1 MEFSPR
7 STVRQ
12 PMLTN
17 ETYFVWWI
25 DSQYG
30 PRATIIGNKEPEK
43 GNDTYRDFWF
53 CLRKVKINRMAVV
66 AKPPTPTTEAQAV
79 WWLERMRV
87 THNQLTAIK
96 NNRSIKGFVET
107 HAARRIAAEGLPLA
121 YQYGLEV
128 KQVLRDLNPQNEA
141 LKTPLISSDL
151 GINEQLTAVAKLKEE
166 LGV

>member
-1 MEFSPR
+1 
-7 STVRQ
+7 
-12 PMLTN
+12 MLTN

-30 PRATIIGNKEPEK
+30 PRATIIGNTAPEK
-43 GNDTYRDFWF
+43 VNEITQAFWA
-53 CLRKVKINRMAVV
+53 CIKTVGINRMVAV
-66 AKPPTPTTEAQAV
+66 AKPPTPTTEAQAL

-107 HAARRIAAEGLPLA
+107 PAARRIAADGLPLA
-121 YQYGLEV
+121 LQYGLEV

-151 GINEQLTAVAKLKEE
+151 SIYYQLTAVAKLKEE